1 MSYSAKA
8 YFKHEELQ
16 LMEPVKGSGC
26 SPKKAAHAPFE
37 FDARREAEYQH
48 WRRLQYDAA
57 YQDADAKRQDE
68 LNNL

>member
-8 YFKHEELQ
+8 YFKHEELR
-16 LMEPVKGSGC
+16 LMEPVTGSGR
-26 SPKKAAHAPFE
+26 SHKKTAPVPFK

-48 WRRLQYDAA
+48 WRRLQYNEA

>member
-1 MSYSAKA
+1 MSYSSKA

-26 SPKKAAHAPFE
+26 SLKKAAPVPFK
-37 FDARREAEYQH
+37 FDAQREAEYQH
-48 WRRLQYDAA
+48 WRRLQYDEA